1 MSSTIQP
8 SIRTA
13 VTSEQVFSLKHGQ
26 VVHGS
31 VKKLFPDQRAEVQV
45 GNQKMM
51 AILEVP
57 LKAGDAHY
65 FQVVGDKAAL
75 QLKVVT
81 DALNSSKATS
91 SQTKQLMDSL
101 QLPKT
106 TEMQSIVQQM
116 VKEKI
121 PLSKE
126 QLLLAEQWL
135 KEIPPQVKMA
145 EGLLAIQ
152 KLSELNLLFTNE
164 NFRTL
169 ISGQD
174 KNGLHQLLDAFK
186 IALQNDTSIPSS
198 QKGNLDKALAQISQ
212 PFSNELGGAILGQ
225 VIERLQS
232 QNTSESD
239 KLALLNLLKDV
250 GLVPK
255 QATLANW
262 LSSQVTSIEAP
273 DDGQSLQVGQLLLQL
288 QNPVRAQELLK
299 FLQNMIQQNQLLSVE
314 GKDEIQQLIQK
325 VVQTAPQ
332 TREWNTALKSLIN
345 EVIKAF
351 AEASQSQPFHTDQ
364 KLFTPKDYVLSI
376 LTSLNGKELDA
387 KVFEQL
393 TLLSSKSNQLPV
405 QQAFITAEATIQSG
419 INSIAIEQAMKQI
432 LGNIGFAYEAKLAK
446 GADLSQLSGSL
457 KPQLLALLQNQEIA
471 ATLKETAEMIVSRL
485 NGMQILSGENG
496 PQHQLLMQV
505 PLDFLGKRMDASL
518 QWNGRMKEDGKI
530 DSNYARVMFYL
541 DLASLKETVIDMQI
555 QNRVITI
562 NIFNESDAL
571 MPYAEQFR
579 EALKTGLSSL
589 NYQLSG
595 VFMKSYIKQPEPH
608 PILTE
613 AQVSKWGV
621 DVLI

>member
-31 VKKLFPDQRAEVQV
+31 VKRLFPDQRAEVQV

-152 KLSELNLLFTNE
+152 KLSELKLLFTNE

-174 KNGLHQLLDAFK
+174 KNGIHQLLDAFK

-262 LSSQVTSIEAP
+262 LSSQVTSIESP
-273 DDGQSLQVGQLLLQL
+273 VDGQSLQVGQLLLQL

-325 VVQTAPQ
+325 VVQIAPQ
-332 TREWNTALKSLIN
+332 TQEWNAAIKSLIN

-446 GADLSQLSGSL
+446 GANLSQISESL
-457 KPQLLALLQNQEIA
+457 KPQLLALLQNQAIA

-496 PQHQLLMQV
+496 PQHQFLMQV

-518 QWNGRMKEDGKI
+518 QWNGQMKEDGKI

-595 VFMKSYIKQPEPH
+595 VFMKSYIMQPEPH

>member
-13 VTSEQVFSLKHGQ
+13 VTSEQVFSLRHGQ

-101 QLPKT
+101 QLTKT

-152 KLSELNLLFTNE
+152 KLSELKLLFTNE

-174 KNGLHQLLDAFK
+174 KNGIHQLLDAFK

-262 LSSQVTSIEAP
+262 LSSHVTSIESP
-273 DDGQSLQVGQLLLQL
+273 VDGQSLQVGQLLLQL
-288 QNPVRAQELLK
+288 QNPVGAQELLK

-325 VVQTAPQ
+325 VVQIAPQ
-332 TREWNTALKSLIN
+332 TQEWNAAIKSLIN

-376 LTSLNGKELDA
+376 LTSLNGKKLDA

-446 GADLSQLSGSL
+446 GANLSQISESL
-457 KPQLLALLQNQEIA
+457 KPQLLALLQNQAIA

-496 PQHQLLMQV
+496 PQHQFLMQV

-518 QWNGRMKEDGKI
+518 QWNGQMKEDGKI

-595 VFMKSYIKQPEPH
+595 VFMKSYIKQSEPH

-621 DVLI
+621 DILI